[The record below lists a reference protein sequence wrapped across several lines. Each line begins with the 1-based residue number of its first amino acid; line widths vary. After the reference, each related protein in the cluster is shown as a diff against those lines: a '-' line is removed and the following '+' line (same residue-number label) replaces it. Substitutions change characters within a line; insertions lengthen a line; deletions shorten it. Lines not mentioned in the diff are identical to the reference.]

1 MYYVYQHKK
10 ADTNEIFYV
19 GKGKDTRAF
28 SKKSRNSYWN
38 HVVNK
43 HGFNVEFVVKNI
55 DEELSFLVEI
65 EAIDL
70 YRRVG
75 CKLTNIT
82 NGGEG
87 ASGFSH
93 PHSEEHKAKM
103 KGDQF
108 GASTWGKTFKGKTH
122 SDEQKAKWRETRKGV
137 TSPRKG
143 VVLSDET
150 KAKMS
155 ESKKGIVLQMRRA
168 LTDDQ
173 VREIRVL
180 LPQYSIAALARKYGV
195 GESTIRR
202 LRDGERYGEV
212 I

>member
-1 MYYVYQHKK
+1 MYYVYQHRK
-10 ADTNEIFYV
+10 ADTNKIFYV

-28 SKKSRNSYWN
+28 SEKSRNPFWKN
-38 HVVNK
+38 VANK
-43 HGFNVEFVVKNI
+43 HGFNVQFIANDI
-55 DEELSFLVEI
+55 DEELAFLVEI

-70 YRRVG
+70 YRRIG
-75 CKLTNIT
+75 CNLVNIT

-103 KGDQF
+103 KGNQF

-150 KAKMS
+150 KAKIS
-155 ESKKGIVLQMRRA
+155 ESRKGMIVQKRRV

-180 LPQYSIAALARKYGV
+180 LPQCSIAALARKYGV